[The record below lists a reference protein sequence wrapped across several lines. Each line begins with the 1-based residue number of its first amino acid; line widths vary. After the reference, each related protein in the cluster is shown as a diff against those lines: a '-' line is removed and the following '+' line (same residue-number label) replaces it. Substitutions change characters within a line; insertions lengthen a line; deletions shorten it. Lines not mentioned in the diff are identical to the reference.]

1 MYVVIFLA
9 LACAYAGYALWSFLN
24 RREKFSEDADPAVAD
39 EDEDDAEDAKA
50 KAKAKA
56 KSTDGAAEAAAAK
69 KPLTEYDA
77 RVYVMRMFDTVLK
90 RKPSDAD
97 IAKYSKL
104 RDESAILGAIVSDYK
119 TDKAAAAPANAAEG
133 YRSDDDDD
141 DDDDSDSEDGPSPS
155 DPSGHEY
162 FYDVSSDAPKSQDV
176 IAPAAASSAPSSP
189 AAAPAA
195 TGAQAKGGGG
205 RVCLDKSDVLG
216 RLAAITREVSQF
228 SDLVRMM

>member
-39 EDEDDAEDAKA
+39 EDEDDAADAKA
-50 KAKAKA
+50 LAKA

-141 DDDDSDSEDGPSPS
+141 DDSDSEDGPSPS

-162 FYDVSSDAPKSQDV
+162 FYEVSSDAPKSQDV
-176 IAPAAASSAPSSP
+176 IAPAAAASSAPSSP

-195 TGAQAKGGGG
+195 TGAQAKGSGG